1 MQIMIDYQS
10 SLSLAQMKYFSD
22 LTMGRNRS
30 AQEKN
35 PLVLPG
41 DHKSSHVLIPGIE
54 PEQQW

>member
-22 LTMGRNRS
+22 LTIGRNWS

-54 PEQQW
+54 PE